1 MSTFAGKDLRSY
13 PTKSAEVG
21 PNPLALFNNLSAGTE
36 SASRLP
42 ACGKCNGNI
51 HT

>member
-21 PNPLALFNNLSAGTE
+21 PNPLALFQLSAGTE